1 MNKVTDAEK
10 ILMISGKN
18 ARYFDFSAN
27 FSAQEKPTAHF
38 YGGNGF
44 PVGCYLPLIE
54 QLQSNFDLTSLALRG
69 YWLDKPTAN
78 KLTREEDADVLIKFL
93 EKTQDKPV
101 IGIGHSQGATATAI
115 AAAKRPELFSKL
127 YLIEPVTFTKAQTWA
142 YNLLP
147 RALKMTQEPFK
158 STKTKQNNWQ
168 SVADYFAHLRQRR
181 AFRRITDQHLQIFAE
196 HSLEKTDNGYQLI
209 FEPKQELANYFGTP
223 FIDDAL
229 KTLSQK
235 QIPFTLILGKPTL
248 FVSQKVRN
256 NWQHFISNE
265 QIITL
270 NDFGHLLP
278 METPEICAQLILKDH
293 HLIKHSCHD

>member
-1 MNKVTDAEK
+1 MMNKLFDAEK
-10 ILMISGKN
+10 SLMISGKN

-27 FSAQEKPTAHF
+27 VSAQKKPSSHF

-44 PVGCYLPLIE
+44 AIGCYLPFLE
-54 QLQSNFDLTSLALRG
+54 RLQVDVNLTALALRG

-78 KLTREEDADVLIKFL
+78 KLTREEDADVLIEFL
-93 EKTQDKPV
+93 EKTQDKPI
-101 IGIGHSQGATATAI
+101 IGMGHSQGATATAI

-127 YLIEPVTFTKAQTWA
+127 YLIEPVTFTKAQTWV

-158 STKTKQNNWQ
+158 STQAKQNDWQ
-168 SVADYFAHLRQRR
+168 SVADYLAHLRALK
-181 AFRRITDQHLQIFAE
+181 AFRRIDDKHLQIFAE
-196 HSLEKTDNGYQLI
+196 HSLTKTDNGYQLI

-229 KTLSQK
+229 KALSQ
-235 QIPFTLILGKPTL
+235 QQLPFTLILGKPTL

-278 METPEICAQLILKDH
+278 MEAPEICAKLILKDDQSF
-293 HLIKHSCHD
+293 LL

>member
-1 MNKVTDAEK
+1 MMNKLFDAEK
-10 ILMISGKN
+10 SVMISGKN
-18 ARYFDFSAN
+18 ARYFDFSAY
-27 FSAQEKPTAHF
+27 SPQKKPIAHF

-44 PVGCYLPLIE
+44 AIGCYLPLLE
-54 QLQSNFDLTSLALRG
+54 RLKPDFDLTSLALRG
-69 YWLDKPTAN
+69 YWFDKPTAN
-78 KLTREEDADVLIKFL
+78 KLTREEDADVLIEFL
-93 EKTQDKPV
+93 EQTQDKPV

-127 YLIEPVTFTKAQTWA
+127 YLLEPVTFTKAQTWV

-158 STKTKQNNWQ
+158 STQAKQNNWQ
-168 SVADYFAHLRQRR
+168 SVADYLAQLRALK
-181 AFRRITDQHLQIFAE
+181 AFRRIDDKYLKIFAD
-196 HSLEKTDNGYQLI
+196 HSLIKTDNGYQLI

-229 KTLSQK
+229 KALLQK
-235 QIPFTLILGKPTL
+235 KLPFTLILGKPTL
-248 FVSQKVRN
+248 FLSQKVRN
-256 NWQHFISNE
+256 NWQHFINNE

-278 METPEICAQLILKDH
+278 MEAPEICAQLILKDH
-293 HLIKHSCHD
+293 QASS

>member
-158 STKTKQNNWQ
+158 STQAKQNNWQ
-168 SVADYFAHLRQRR
+168 SVADYLAHLRALK
-181 AFRRITDQHLQIFAE
+181 AFRRIDDKHLQIFAE
-196 HSLEKTDNGYQLI
+196 HSLTKTNNGYQLI

-229 KTLSQK
+229 KTLSQQ

-278 METPEICAQLILKDH
+278 MEAPEICAQLISKDYQASYKA
-293 HLIKHSCHD
+293 LS

>member
-1 MNKVTDAEK
+1 MNKLSDAEK
-10 ILMISGKN
+10 SLIISGKN
-18 ARYFDFSAN
+18 ARFFDFSAN
-27 FSAQEKPTAHF
+27 FSTKKKLSAHF

-44 PVGCYLPLIE
+44 PVGRYLPLID
-54 QLQSNFDLTSLALRG
+54 QLQSDFDLTALAMRG
-69 YWLDKPTAN
+69 YWFDKPTAN
-78 KLTREEDADVLIKFL
+78 KLTREEDADVLIEFL

-101 IGIGHSQGATATAI
+101 IGMGHSQGATATAI
-115 AAAKRPELFSKL
+115 AAVKRPELFSKL
-127 YLIEPVTFTKAQTWA
+127 YLIEPVTFTKAQTRI
-142 YNLLP
+142 YDLLP

-158 STKTKQNNWQ
+158 STKTKQKDWQ

-181 AFRRITDQHLQIFAE
+181 AFRRIADKHLQIFAE
-196 HSLEKTDNGYQLI
+196 HSLTKTDNGYQLI

-229 KTLSQK
+229 KALSQK
-235 QIPFTLILGKPTL
+235 QIPFTLILGKPSV

-256 NWQHFISNE
+256 NWQHFITDK

-278 METPEICAQLILKDH
+278 MEAPEICAQLILKDD
-293 HLIKHSCHD
+293 HLIKHSCYD

>member
-69 YWLDKPTAN
+69 YWLDKP
-78 KLTREEDADVLIKFL
+78 
-93 EKTQDKPV
+93 V

-168 SVADYFAHLRQRR
+168 SKA
-181 AFRRITDQHLQIFAE
+181 
-196 HSLEKTDNGYQLI
+196 S
-209 FEPKQELANYFGTP
+209 P
-223 FIDDAL
+223 
-229 KTLSQK
+229 
-235 QIPFTLILGKPTL
+235 
-248 FVSQKVRN
+248 
-256 NWQHFISNE
+256 
-265 QIITL
+265 ITL
-270 NDFGHLLP
+270 RIY
-278 METPEICAQLILKDH
+278 ER
-293 HLIKHSCHD
+293 

>member
-1 MNKVTDAEK
+1 MNKLSDAEK
-10 ILMISGKN
+10 SLIISGKN
-18 ARYFDFSAN
+18 ARFFDFSAT
-27 FSAQEKPTAHF
+27 FSTKKKPSAHF

-44 PVGCYLPLIE
+44 AIGCYLPLIE
-54 QLQSNFDLTSLALRG
+54 QLQSDFDLTSLAMRG
-69 YWLDKPTAN
+69 YWFDKPTAN
-78 KLTREEDADVLIKFL
+78 KLTREEDADVLTEFL
-93 EKTQDKPV
+93 EKTQDNPI

-127 YLIEPVTFTKAQTWA
+127 YLLEPVTFTKAQSWV
-142 YNLLP
+142 YDLLP

-158 STKTKQNNWQ
+158 STQTKQNDWQ
-168 SVADYFAHLRQRR
+168 SVADYFAHLRQLR
-181 AFRRITDQHLQIFAE
+181 AFRRIADKHLQLFAE

-229 KTLSQK
+229 KALSQNHV
-235 QIPFTLILGKPTL
+235 PFTLILGKPSI
-248 FVSQKVRN
+248 FVSKKVRN
-256 NWQHFISNE
+256 NWQHFISNG

-278 METPEICAQLILKDH
+278 MEASEICAQLILKDH
-293 HLIKHSCHD
+293 